1 MINAIIQA
9 RMNSARL
16 PGKTMMDIEGLPL
29 LKHVVD
35 RTDKSKEIDN
45 CIVATTSNQSDD
57 IIIDYC
63 IENEINY
70 FRGSEENV
78 LSRFYNCAKEYNTDI
93 IVRVTADDPFVDYQL
108 IDFSVK
114 KLKDNLELDYV
125 SNTIKPTY
133 PFDLDIESFKF
144 SALKKAY
151 NEAELESDKEH
162 VTPYIW
168 RNDKI
173 FNLHNFLNDIDYS
186 HLRWTID
193 EEEDLNFAKEIFNQL
208 YKNNRFFLM
217 NDIIELTKKKEW
229 INDLLLNTKRDEAY
243 NKQIQKENK

>member
-1 MINAIIQA
+1 MTNAIIQA
-9 RMNSARL
+9 RMNSTRL

-29 LKHVVD
+29 LQHVVN
-35 RTDKSKEIDN
+35 RTDKSKEIDK

-57 IIIDYC
+57 VIIDYC
-63 IENEINY
+63 TENEINY

-78 LSRFYNCAKEYNTDI
+78 LSRFYNCAKEYKTDI
-93 IVRVTADDPFVDYQL
+93 VVRVTADDPFIDYQL

-114 KLKDNLELDYV
+114 KLKNNKKLDYV

-133 PFDLDIESFKF
+133 PFGLDIESFKF

-173 FNLHNFLNDIDYS
+173 FNLHNFLNDIDHS

-193 EEEDLNFAKEIFNQL
+193 EEEDLNFAREIFNQL
-208 YKNNRFFLM
+208 YKSNRFFLM

-229 INDLLLNTKRDEAY
+229 INDLLLNTNRDEAY
-243 NKQIQKENK
+243 NKQIQKESK